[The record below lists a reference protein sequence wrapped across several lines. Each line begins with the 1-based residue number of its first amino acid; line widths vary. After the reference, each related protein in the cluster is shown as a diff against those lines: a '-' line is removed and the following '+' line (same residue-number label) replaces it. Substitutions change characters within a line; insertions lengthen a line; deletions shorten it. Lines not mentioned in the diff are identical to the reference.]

1 MIHRMV
7 AISTPLQWGRLWL
20 PAQMSGTPFGVTE
33 TPEWAVWSLLS
44 PGNDSDGRRQTLGGG
59 LRTRFRSDDRK
70 GSSMS
75 FGDKIKHAGEEAV
88 GKVKEATGKV
98 TGNESLEAEGQ
109 ADQAKA
115 DVKQAGDKAGDAAK
129 DVFGN

>member
-1 MIHRMV
+1 
-7 AISTPLQWGRLWL
+7 
-20 PAQMSGTPFGVTE
+20 
-33 TPEWAVWSLLS
+33 
-44 PGNDSDGRRQTLGGG
+44 
-59 LRTRFRSDDRK
+59 
-70 GSSMS
+70 MS
-75 FGDKIKHAGEEAV
+75 FGDKIKHAGEEAA